1 MPRKPKHATPPIR
14 RDFEREI
21 EGKTYRAS
29 MTNERGADWVTVTC
43 EFGSKSAKAG
53 PSGPDVLANI
63 LLGEMVHAARS

>member
-1 MPRKPKHATPPIR
+1 M
-14 RDFEREI
+14 
-21 EGKTYRAS
+21 TY
-29 MTNERGADWVTVTC
+29 ERGADWVTVTC